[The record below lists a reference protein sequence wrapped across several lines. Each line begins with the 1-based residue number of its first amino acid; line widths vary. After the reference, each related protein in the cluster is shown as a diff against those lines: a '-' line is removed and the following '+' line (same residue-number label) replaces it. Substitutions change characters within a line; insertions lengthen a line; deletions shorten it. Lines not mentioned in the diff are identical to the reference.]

1 MKTVRKLLY
10 GQILS
15 SVLFTT
21 LAFLG
26 LFFFFDLVEELQD
39 VGKHGITTLD
49 AIFAALLVLPR
60 HLYEVFPITLLIGTI
75 VALSRLAQTSEYT
88 ILRTGGLGPVR
99 ALRLLASLAVMGVA
113 MMMLVGDVL
122 VPWTEQWAA
131 THKAQVRQGAGLP
144 LQQGGAWLRD
154 AQNTTTTV
162 NVGGATDDSQ
172 LQNVRIF
179 MSNDKGQLIK
189 QWHAAQATIT
199 ADPTGQ
205 HASIW
210 QLQQVTELTWA
221 PITDASSGGVQLQ
234 SRQLDKLAW
243 PSQLSPQVVA
253 AAVLPIDSM
262 SIPALWRYTQ
272 HLSANAQAAQKYE
285 LQFWKKT
292 FAPLACLVMVSL
304 ALPFAYLQA
313 RQGGMAVKVFGGIML
328 GISFVLV
335 NHVTSH
341 LGLLHQWKPWLAA
354 SVPSV
359 FYTLMAMGAFTWL
372 VRNR

>member
-26 LFFFFDLVEELQD
+26 LFFFFDMVEELQD

-49 AIFAALLVLPR
+49 AVTAALLMLPR

-75 VALSRLAQTSEYT
+75 VALSRLAQTSEFT

-99 ALRLLASLAVMGVA
+99 ALRLLATLAVMGVVL
-113 MMMLVGDVL
+113 MVVLGDLL

-131 THKAQVRQGAGLP
+131 THKAQLRQGAGMP

-154 AQNTTTTV
+154 TQATTTTV
-162 NVGGATDDSQ
+162 NVGGATNDKE

-179 MSNDKGQLIK
+179 MTNDKGQLVK
-189 QWHAAQATIT
+189 QWHAAQATID
-199 ADPTGQ
+199 ADPSGQ

-210 QLQQVTELTWA
+210 QLRQVTELTWL
-221 PITDASSGGVQLQ
+221 PSSNSTQLQ
-234 SRQLDKLAW
+234 SMQLSVLSW

-262 SIPALWRYTQ
+262 SIVALWRYTR

-313 RQGGMAVKVFGGIML
+313 RQGGMAVKIFGGIML

-341 LGLLHQWKPWLAA
+341 LGLLHQWEPWMAA